1 MGTECV
7 TVKGEPIFVLV
18 QAKYGWFYAWIY
30 GLTMVLMTFGLFNV
44 IVALYVENT
53 VEAAKFSSLSQKRKR
68 LLDDQFFAEKA
79 TELVE
84 FVWRVHRQEKR
95 RVSIQMTDCEA
106 LQQLNIT
113 PDLFETLRSFREFQN
128 ILNDLDISDED
139 QLDLFDTLDVDGGG
153 TIDLE
158 ELIVGISKLRGD
170 ARRSD
175 IIGVSLIVRNI
186 QSALITL
193 ADTAEQ

>member
-1 MGTECV
+1 MG
-7 TVKGEPIFVLV
+7 
-18 QAKYGWFYAWIY
+18 
-30 GLTMVLMTFGLFNV
+30 
-44 IVALYVENT
+44 
-53 VEAAKFSSLSQKRKR
+53 
-68 LLDDQFFAEKA
+68 EKT

-84 FVWRVHRQEKR
+84 FIWRVQKEDKR
-95 RVSIQMTDCEA
+95 RVSIQLVDVDE
-106 LQQLNIT
+106 LSQLNIT
-113 PDLFETLRSFREFQN
+113 PELFENLRGFREFQN

-186 QSALITL
+186 QSAVAQVTETTQKLRDEQTRITRSVRKL
-193 ADTAEQ
+193 TQPVPTVTVDAESEIIN